1 MSEPKITCLHDGSRD
16 CPDCSPVLEAKRL
29 FEDWLATTGLVTE
42 SVSVVELCKRAWLT
56 AFAQGVQVEAQERG
70 VAYQECI
77 TTLRQVL
84 LLQIPMA
91 EDIEGYTPRYC
102 HWLATMEKC
111 RRVLVASIRTTPLRT
126 GETPR

>member
-1 MSEPKITCLHDGSRD
+1 MDDLSPLCRSPPPALMPIPAQAFEAWFETNRPLPNLASRIEYYRM
-16 CPDCSPVLEAKRL
+16 V
-29 FEDWLATTGLVTE
+29 WLA
-42 SVSVVELCKRAWLT
+42 